1 MRSNN
6 NSEGKDGIP
15 EGLEPGT
22 QIPRQEVR
30 LLWHCGYWDGPLN
43 GMCLYQGKR
52 YWFEAIDPFDEEK
65 DEYVFP
71 RRMGIYLLSAEEL
84 HEQEEIHQHFQQDVG
99 MHTDYDEKG
108 ERLIGAVRPKTEWK
122 KFDAWLKPQPK
133 QPYDYRQ
140 HEMLG
145 WFEL

>member
-1 MRSNN
+1 M
-6 NSEGKDGIP
+6 EKP
-15 EGLEPGT
+15 EDQGQSS

-43 GMCLYQGKR
+43 GICLYQAER

-65 DEYVFP
+65 DEYVYP
-71 RRMGIYLLSAEEL
+71 RRMGIYMLSPEEL
-84 HEQEEIHQHFQQDVG
+84 CAEEEIHQHFQQYVG

-108 ERLIGAVRPKTEWK
+108 QRSIGAVRPKNEWK
-122 KFDAWLKPQPK
+122 KFDSWLKQQPK
-133 QPYDYRQ
+133 QKHDYRQ
-140 HEMLG
+140 NEMVG